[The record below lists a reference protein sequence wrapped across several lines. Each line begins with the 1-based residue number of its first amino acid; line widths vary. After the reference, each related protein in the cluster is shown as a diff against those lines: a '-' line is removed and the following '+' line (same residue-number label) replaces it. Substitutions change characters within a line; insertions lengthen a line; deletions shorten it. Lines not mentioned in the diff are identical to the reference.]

1 MKFAALADLAAVGF
15 IIIRLESIRLMMCV
29 LLLSSRW
36 HPRRF
41 IIGCAVRRGDRPL
54 TSHDFCVEP
63 CEDMPASWLP
73 AVSFVLKAWVIN
85 FAFSFSFA
93 YFPTKTA
100 SEIKFV
106 GGTPAWGIN
115 LLQNAFFCGLFTPVF
130 SCYFVKKLVRDGRIA
145 AIPEQELTEAGVR
158 CLVHRNPCI
167 NTLLCGW

>member
-1 MKFAALADLAAVGF
+1 MG
-15 IIIRLESIRLMMCV
+15 RLW
-29 LLLSSRW
+29 LSRAGM
-36 HPRRF
+36 R
-41 IIGCAVRRGDRPL
+41 
-54 TSHDFCVEP
+54 
-63 CEDMPASWLP
+63 ASWLP

-106 GGTPAWGIN
+106 GGTPARGIN

-130 SCYFVKKLVRDGRIA
+130 SCYFVKKLVRDGRLA

-158 CLVHRNPCI
+158 CLVHRNPCL
-167 NTLLCGW
+167 NTPHCGCLMALLVGLPSVLPWASAESPARRCMRHSLVSRVRWGGCPS

>member
-1 MKFAALADLAAVGF
+1 MTHHAAWSSGYQGVYQGAVAAVG
-15 IIIRLESIRLMMCV
+15 
-29 LLLSSRW
+29 
-36 HPRRF
+36 
-41 IIGCAVRRGDRPL
+41 
-54 TSHDFCVEP
+54 VEP
-63 CEDMPASWLP
+63 YEDMPASWLP